1 VCGWLPE
8 SDPMDAAQHGTE
20 AAGFVGPAGLQP
32 DAEVGL
38 GPVEQAAI
46 EQQLAAQ
53 GTGDEP
59 EINSAEVRRLAI
71 RGIGQL
77 LVRTVSLRA
86 VTFGGNIILARI
98 LDPTSFGLFAI
109 VNFVVLIAGF
119 LADLG
124 MGASLVQRKEA
135 LTEKD
140 LRTAFSLGLIVD
152 TVMTVLII
160 GLAPV
165 LVHAYGLDAKYVT
178 AIRAMGATIFV
189 ATFAAIPA
197 IRLER
202 TLRFKE
208 LANADLVSQ
217 LVYVTGAL
225 IGAVAGLHVWAFVI
239 ASIAARTIHTV
250 IVNFISPWRPRWG
263 IDRRSAR
270 SLLAFGVP
278 YQLNGLMIQVKDNF
292 VPTFIALVAGAK
304 AVGYINWAVGLATNP
319 FFLLTIVSRVTFPAY
334 ARLQHDLPA
343 LKDAVEKSIKWIA
356 ATVFP
361 GTFLLIA
368 LAHQIVRFLYGHKW
382 APGLISF
389 YFLSIPVLCATWS
402 TVLISALYGMGRA
415 KTVLKI
421 MAIWTVAGWGLSV
434 PLTLWLGYNGFAI
447 STAIVSVLSI
457 LPVIE
462 MNKIVKIT
470 FVRTCVRFAILSA
483 IPAFAVWVMSYQVVH
498 GIPSLLALAGFG
510 GLAYLGL
517 LALTGEITEARSMV
531 RGSSDR
537 PVPQEVKAS

>member
-8 SDPMDAAQHGTE
+8 KDPVASAQHGTE
-20 AAGFVGPAGLQP
+20 AAGFVGPSGLQP

-38 GPVEQAAI
+38 GAVEAAAI
-46 EQQLAAQ
+46 EQLAGQSA
-53 GTGDEP
+53 EP
-59 EINSAEVRRLAI
+59 EINSAEVRKLAI

-77 LVRTVSLRA
+77 LVRTISLRA

-124 MGASLVQRKEA
+124 MGASLVQRKEQ

-140 LRTAFSLGLIVD
+140 LRTAFSFSLVVD
-152 TVMTVLII
+152 AVMTILVI

-165 LVHAYGLDAKYVT
+165 LVAGYGLDPKYVT
-178 AIRAMGATIFV
+178 AIRAMGLTIFV
-189 ATFAAIPA
+189 SAFAAIPA

-217 LVYVTGAL
+217 LVYVVAALSGA
-225 IGAVAGLHVWAFVI
+225 IAGLHVWAFVI
-239 ASIAARTIHTV
+239 ASILARTIHTI
-250 IVNFISPWRPRWG
+250 IVNFISPWRPRLG
-263 IDRRSAR
+263 IDRSSIRTMLS
-270 SLLAFGVP
+270 FGVP
-278 YQLNGLMIQVKDNF
+278 YQLNGLLIQVKDNF
-292 VPTFIALVAGAK
+292 VPTFIALAAGAK
-304 AVGYINWAVGLATNP
+304 AVGYVNWAVGLATNP
-319 FFLLTIVSRVTFPAY
+319 FFLLTIVSRVTFPTY

-343 LKDAVEKSIKWIA
+343 LKDAIEKSIKWIA

-361 GTFLLIA
+361 GTFLLMA
-368 LAHQIVRFLYGHKW
+368 LAHQIVRFLYGPKW

-389 YFLSIPVLCATWS
+389 YFLCIPVLCATWS

-421 MAIWTVAGWGLSV
+421 MAIWTVVGWGLSA
-434 PLTLWLGYNGFAI
+434 PLTLWFGYNGFAI
-447 STAIVSVLSI
+447 ATALVSVLSV

-462 MNKIVKIT
+462 MNKIVKIR
-470 FVRTCVRFAILSA
+470 FVSTCVRFAILSA

-517 LALTGEITEARSMV
+517 LALTGEVAEARTLISGAFE
-531 RGSSDR
+531 RK
-537 PVPQEVKAS
+537 PEPQEAKAL